1 MVDPIA
7 GLKSDSGSLISVY
20 VNRPSPGGFAALLS
34 DLVRP
39 LRERSAGSDRP
50 VAKAI
55 RSDLERIR
63 DLAPRFELESVPG
76 YAIFASA
83 IDDLFVVE
91 SLGHE
96 VPNRATFGPMP
107 YLRPLRAAS
116 RPLRSGILVADS
128 VSARVFLGIGGQVE
142 EVGEALASDIGRP
155 SYGGFAGYEEQ
166 SARQRALEATFR
178 MWKEAGHRLLELH
191 EGRPFDYLVLGGH
204 DEMLEDLAGRLHPY
218 LGRLPRLTF
227 AATPGSLSPA
237 GLRAEVT
244 AFDEKMRRER
254 QSALAGRV
262 CDTAWSGGNAVLGLT
277 SVLHAA
283 NARAIDRLV
292 VAGEFARPGTMCQR
306 CSHLSRDGRECPVC
320 GSATFEL
327 DDVVAAVMESVVASG
342 GTVHQIVVASPVDS
356 AGVGALTRFPV
367 SV

>member
-1 MVDPIA
+1 
-7 GLKSDSGSLISVY
+7 
-20 VNRPSPGGFAALLS
+20 
-34 DLVRP
+34 
-39 LRERSAGSDRP
+39 
-50 VAKAI
+50 
-55 RSDLERIR
+55 
-63 DLAPRFELESVPG
+63 
-76 YAIFASA
+76 
-83 IDDLFVVE
+83 
-91 SLGHE
+91 
-96 VPNRATFGPMP
+96 
-107 YLRPLRAAS
+107 
-116 RPLRSGILVADS
+116 
-128 VSARVFLGIGGQVE
+128 
-142 EVGEALASDIGRP
+142 
-155 SYGGFAGYEEQ
+155 
-166 SARQRALEATFR
+166 
-178 MWKEAGHRLLELH
+178 MW
-191 EGRPFDYLVLGGH
+191 
-204 DEMLEDLAGRLHPY
+204 
-218 LGRLPRLTF
+218 
-227 AATPGSLSPA
+227 
-237 GLRAEVT
+237 
-244 AFDEKMRRER
+244 RER